1 MQTVRS
7 PAQAVVFVPA
17 HGTILNS
24 FGVQEQIREFGYNWK
39 DQNLKSL
46 DYPMIDFSNTFS
58 QAMHKRK
65 QGDYISRLPNS
76 CIKIM
81 IKIMVLWI
89 KKSSIA
95 WDELFYELPHHSK
108 SWSNEL
114 LYLILKHKHDPVA
127 LQFAQFARVVRHSR
141 CRGVAGG
148 LTPLWWAD
156 AAATMAC
163 ARSCTAAAAEKWRG
177 WDDPWKTM

>member
-1 MQTVRS
+1 MRTVRS
-7 PAQAVVFVPA
+7 PAQAAVFVPA

-58 QAMHKRK
+58 QAMHKKK

-76 CIKIM
+76 CIK

-95 WDELFYELPHHSK
+95 WDELFLSFLIIQRVGRMNYPLTIS
-108 SWSNEL
+108 SGT
-114 LYLILKHKHDPVA
+114 LYVDRI
-127 LQFAQFARVVRHSR
+127 
-141 CRGVAGG
+141 
-148 LTPLWWAD
+148 
-156 AAATMAC
+156 
-163 ARSCTAAAAEKWRG
+163 WRRQ
-177 WDDPWKTM
+177 